1 MSSAQLCVRCVPP
14 LRGRGGVAPE
24 GTEFQPPPGG
34 SSRGGNASSPD
45 SGRPR
50 RCTALRCGPRLIP
63 VSHSVGRPQPRPIR
77 GGRAYQSTP
86 LTSFAEQRPRSAR
99 PPLSPL
105 RASTP
110 FRSASPS
117 PGGGGSRAAGA
128 RGEVIS
134 HGRSRS
140 NPSGCWRRRNGW
152 RAARY
157 FTPFVPAQAGTQE
170 PSEAPGFPASAG
182 MNGGSG

>member
-1 MSSAQLCVRCVPP
+1 MASHRKEPSFSRLQGARREGVTLPLPSA
-14 LRGRGGVAPE
+14 GEEA
-24 GTEFQPPPGG
+24 
-34 SSRGGNASSPD
+34 
-45 SGRPR
+45 R
-50 RCTALRCGPRLIP
+50 RCIALPAPRLIS
-63 VSHSVGRPQPRPIR
+63 VSHSVGRPQPRPMR

-86 LTSFAEQRPRSAR
+86 LTPFAGGRGPAVGTPSPHPPRRYAPR
-99 PPLSPL
+99 LL
-105 RASTP
+105 L
-110 FRSASPS
+110 RSASPS

-140 NPSGCWRRRNGW
+140 NPSGCWRRSNGW